1 MAKTFLHGAVAAAA
15 ICAGS
20 AALAATN
27 LVTNGDFSS
36 PTFAPGAWSLIASPF
51 MGWSG
56 ANGVIEIGQ
65 SDVYGLPCD
74 NATCQ
79 NLEVNDVGA
88 DVDTFTVKGLTIGE
102 KYDFSYAYGGR
113 AGNPQ
118 TLIVSDSTGY
128 SNTISGQVG
137 FWTSYS
143 TVITASATFDTLIFD
158 GLGGGAG
165 GCPSCGNEITNVS
178 FSVVP
183 EASTWAMLGL
193 GFAGIGL
200 VGFAKRRGDRRFAL

>member
-1 MAKTFLHGAVAAAA
+1 MAKTFLRGAVAAAA

-20 AALAATN
+20 AAFAATN

-36 PTFAPGAWSLIASPF
+36 PTFAPGTWSLETSPF

-74 NATCQ
+74 NGPCQ
-79 NLEVNDVGA
+79 NLEVNDVCA
-88 DVDTFTVKGLTIGE
+88 DVDTYAVTGLTIGDR
-102 KYDFSYAYGGR
+102 YIFSYAYGGR
-113 AGNPQ
+113 VGNPQ
-118 TLIVSDSTGY
+118 TLIVSDTTGY
-128 SNTISGQVG
+128 SNIISGQVG
-137 FWTSYS
+137 FWTTYS
-143 TVITASATFDTLIFD
+143 TVITATATFDTLIFD
-158 GLGGGAG
+158 GLGGGPG

-178 FSVVP
+178 FSTVP

-193 GFAGIGL
+193 GFAGLGL
-200 VGFAKRRGDRRFAL
+200 VGFAKRRRDHWFAL